1 MTRHSKT
8 RATLLS
14 ACSTLI
20 VVVVTLVFLE
30 VILRVADFK
39 ELRASPNGQTL
50 NYAYDSELGWLGE
63 PNSST
68 TITTFRTTHAK
79 HNSLG
84 LRDEEFTANGKPTI
98 VFLGDSFV
106 WGLDSEAGERFSELL
121 RPKFPD
127 YNIVPAAIAGYGTD
141 QEYLLLKR
149 LWPTLKPAV
158 VVLIFCS
165 DNDRF
170 DNVSNFRYDNY
181 KPYFATQPDGSLA
194 LMGEPVPRSHLLY
207 IRDYWLVRNLWLAR
221 LAMDAYVRVR
231 YQQVSVPDPSEKL
244 VGRIREFVEGNGGKF
259 LVGIQNQDERMADY
273 LKANG
278 IPFVSLKD
286 AAFYTGGYGPHWTP
300 EGQQDVANRIERLL
314 AANNIRAGAAEPK
327 H

>member
-1 MTRHSKT
+1 MTKPSKSRT
-8 RATLLS
+8 ALLS
-14 ACSTLI
+14 VISSLI
-20 VVVVTLVFLE
+20 IALVTLVFLE
-30 VILRVADFK
+30 IVLRVADFK
-39 ELRASPNGQTL
+39 ELRASSSGQTL

-63 PNSST
+63 PHSST

-84 LRDEEFTANGKPTI
+84 LRDEEFTANGKPAI

-106 WGLDSEAGERFSELL
+106 WGLDSEANERFSELL

-170 DNVSNFRYDNY
+170 DNTSNFRYDNY
-181 KPYFATQPDGSLA
+181 KPYFATQADGSLA

-221 LAMDAYVRVR
+221 LAVDAYVRVAYR
-231 YQQVSVPDPSEKL
+231 QVSVPDPSEKL
-244 VGRIREFVEGNGGKF
+244 VGKIREFVESNGGKF
-259 LVGIQNQDERMADY
+259 LVGIQNQDERMAEY

-278 IPFVSLKD
+278 IPFVSLKG

-300 EGQQDVANRIERLL
+300 EGQQDVADRIEGLL
-314 AANNIRAGAAEPK
+314 AANNVVQK
-327 H
+327 K